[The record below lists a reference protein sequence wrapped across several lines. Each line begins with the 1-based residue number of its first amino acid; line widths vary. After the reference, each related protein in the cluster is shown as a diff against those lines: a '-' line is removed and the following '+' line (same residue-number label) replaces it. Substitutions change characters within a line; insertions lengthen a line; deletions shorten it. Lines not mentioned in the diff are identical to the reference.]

1 MSLLFEPLTLKGITL
16 RNRIVKSALRENTAT
31 PDGLPTD
38 ATLRLYERWARGGA
52 GLLITGD
59 AYVSEAGQAAARQ
72 HGVHTDAIVP
82 AWREIIK
89 AVHRSGARIAMQL
102 NHGGRQIKPGGLS
115 GRRAVAPSASP
126 NLLYFSW
133 ARRMSEEEIWQAI
146 QDFGTAAARAR
157 AAGFDAVEIHAAH
170 GYLISSF
177 LSPLTNRRRDDWG
190 GSSDRRF
197 CFLAE
202 VYRAVRAK
210 VGEDFPVL
218 CKLNADDFVVV
229 GLRPE
234 QSFAIARR
242 LADMGLDALEI
253 SGGIAET
260 ATWMAR
266 GGFPADITG
275 RGRSQLA
282 RLYLRAAGS
291 IRPSFEEAYFL
302 PYAGKLGPVLDI
314 PVILVGGIRDP
325 RTAEEIMERGMAD
338 LIAMGRPLIREPALP
353 NKWAAGSREAA
364 QCRSCNRCLAE
375 MDQGSPLKCYYTA
388 NQT

>member
-1 MSLLFEPLTLKGITL
+1 MCLLFEPLALKGITL
-16 RNRIVKSALRENTAT
+16 RNRIVKSALRENTAA

-38 ATLRLYERWARGGA
+38 ATLCLYERWAHGGA

-59 AYVSEAGQAAARQ
+59 AYVSKAGQAATRQ

-82 AWREIIK
+82 AWREIIN

-102 NHGGRQIKPGGLS
+102 NHGGRQIKPGGRP

-133 ARRMSEEEIWQAI
+133 ARRMSEEEIWQAV

-190 GSSDRRF
+190 GGAERRF
-197 CFLAE
+197 RFLAE

-218 CKLNADDFVVV
+218 CKLNVDDFVVV
-229 GLRPE
+229 GLSPE
-234 QSFAIARR
+234 QSSAIARW
-242 LADMGLDALEI
+242 LAGMGLDALEI

-266 GGFPADITG
+266 GGFPADIVG

-302 PYAGKLGPVLDI
+302 PYAGRLEPVLDI

-325 RTAEEIMERGMAD
+325 RTAEEILERGIAD

-353 NKWAAGSREAA
+353 NKWAADSREAA

-375 MDQGSPLKCYYTA
+375 MDQGSPLKCYCIA